1 MSRNRYDHV
10 EKPPA
15 PKTADDVLYRHATLS
30 AQCEY
35 FAFLLSQRKDQQL
48 GRVFD
53 VDECQKLLV
62 LLTSCGAELRRKG
75 S

>member
-1 MSRNRYDHV
+1 MTRNRYDAV
-10 EKPPA
+10 ETPPA
-15 PKTADDVLYRHATLS
+15 PKTADDVLYRHAKLS

-35 FAFLLSQRKDQQL
+35 FAFLLAQRKDQQL

-53 VDECQKLLV
+53 VEECQKLLT
-62 LLTSCGAELRRKG
+62 LLASCGAELRRNG